1 MSGQRSLKK
10 ERIGD
15 WEIDLAIGK
24 GHRCALV
31 TIVDRATSFTVSK
44 RINNKMAQT
53 VTDATIELLKLFNG
67 AVLTITANNEKE
79 FSYHEEMT

>member
-15 WEIDLAIGK
+15 WEIDLVIGK
-24 GHRCALV
+24 GHSGALV